1 MENIM
6 KSNADG
12 DDVQAYD
19 ISGWDT
25 TYWMKVADENGTL
38 LHETKL
44 GLEGDGYYVA
54 NTGNTVNL
62 EDTTPE
68 GEYIQLGNPIFQTVT
83 MNPDVAE
90 VTEDLGTEIGEITVK
105 ACAVQYSEDQMDS
118 WKDAFDSA
126 KELKIRSTGGRP
138 MKRNK
143 VAKLMVVAAL
153 VGAIGIGGSL
163 ALLTARSEAVTNT
176 FTVGKG
182 LHDTDITL
190 DEAQVNEN
198 GEEID
203 RAERVQKNTYQ
214 NLEQGDGLDKDPTVT
229 IKDTAADCYV
239 FVLVDGLKRIHPF
252 TTWI

>member
-1 MENIM
+1 
-6 KSNADG
+6 
-12 DDVQAYD
+12 
-19 ISGWDT
+19 
-25 TYWMKVADENGTL
+25 
-38 LHETKL
+38 
-44 GLEGDGYYVA
+44 
-54 NTGNTVNL
+54 
-62 EDTTPE
+62 
-68 GEYIQLGNPIFQTVT
+68 
-83 MNPDVAE
+83 
-90 VTEDLGTEIGEITVK
+90 
-105 ACAVQYSEDQMDS
+105 
-118 WKDAFDSA
+118 
-126 KELKIRSTGGRP
+126 

-203 RAERVQKNTYQ
+203 GAERVQKNTYQ

-239 FVLVDGLKRIHPF
+239 FVLVDGLKKNTSIYDVDIEKSWMKVERIPKEIQDQVPDTADLYVYKADQSIPTVVRGGLTAEKGIVF
-252 TTWI
+252 DGVKIKDDAALFEPVIEEGTITGYKAKNLDQIIVKACAVQATNNSYENALKLVTFANTSN

>member
-1 MENIM
+1 
-6 KSNADG
+6 
-12 DDVQAYD
+12 
-19 ISGWDT
+19 
-25 TYWMKVADENGTL
+25 
-38 LHETKL
+38 
-44 GLEGDGYYVA
+44 
-54 NTGNTVNL
+54 
-62 EDTTPE
+62 
-68 GEYIQLGNPIFQTVT
+68 
-83 MNPDVAE
+83 
-90 VTEDLGTEIGEITVK
+90 
-105 ACAVQYSEDQMDS
+105 
-118 WKDAFDSA
+118 
-126 KELKIRSTGGRP
+126 

-203 RAERVQKNTYQ
+203 GAERVQKNTYQ

-239 FVLVDGLKRIHPF
+239 FVLVDGLKKNTSIYDVDIEKSWMKVERIPKEIQDQVPDTADLYVYKSDQSTPTVVRGGLTAGKGIVF
-252 TTWI
+252 DGVKIKDDAALFEPVMEEGTITGYKAKNLDQIIVKACAVQATNNSYENALKLVTFANTSN

>member
-1 MENIM
+1 
-6 KSNADG
+6 
-12 DDVQAYD
+12 
-19 ISGWDT
+19 
-25 TYWMKVADENGTL
+25 
-38 LHETKL
+38 
-44 GLEGDGYYVA
+44 
-54 NTGNTVNL
+54 
-62 EDTTPE
+62 
-68 GEYIQLGNPIFQTVT
+68 
-83 MNPDVAE
+83 
-90 VTEDLGTEIGEITVK
+90 
-105 ACAVQYSEDQMDS
+105 
-118 WKDAFDSA
+118 
-126 KELKIRSTGGRP
+126 

-203 RAERVQKNTYQ
+203 GAERVQKNTYQ
-214 NLEQGDGLDKDPTVT
+214 NLEQGDGLRNKDPTVT

-239 FVLVDGLKRIHPF
+239 FVLVDGLKKNTSIYDVDIEKSWMKVERIPKEIQDQVPDTADLYVYKADQSTPTVVRGGLTAEKELF
-252 TTWI
+252 LTELRLKMTQPYSNL

>member
-1 MENIM
+1 MFFLRVTGVNALENIM
-6 KSNADG
+6 TSNADG

-44 GLEGDGYYVA
+44 GVEGDGYYVA

-90 VTEDLGTEIGEITVK
+90 VTEDLGTKIGEITVK

-126 KELKIRSTGGRP
+126 KW
-138 MKRNK
+138 N
-143 VAKLMVVAAL
+143 
-153 VGAIGIGGSL
+153 
-163 ALLTARSEAVTNT
+163 
-176 FTVGKG
+176 
-182 LHDTDITL
+182 
-190 DEAQVNEN
+190 
-198 GEEID
+198 
-203 RAERVQKNTYQ
+203 
-214 NLEQGDGLDKDPTVT
+214 
-229 IKDTAADCYV
+229 
-239 FVLVDGLKRIHPF
+239 
-252 TTWI
+252 